1 MKTKYLNLLCLLI
14 INVSVLAQTRKQTI
28 NGIIKDSQNG
38 ESIPYATIISGE
50 YFTTS
55 NSEGYFSIPT
65 KIQFPFKLEISYI
78 GYETCH
84 VMIEASKQDSTIV
97 IELQPDIINLP
108 EVIIRQKEQL
118 LKQKSLGN
126 VQLDMGKLNQSPLFL
141 GINDPIKL
149 IQFLPGVS
157 GGMEGSSQLNIRGG
171 NSDQTLFLMD
181 GLPIYNQNHAYGF
194 ISFIN
199 PDAVKSIELFK
210 YMTKIYILLIVM

>member
-97 IELQPDIINLP
+97 IELQP
-108 EVIIRQKEQL
+108 E
-118 LKQKSLGN
+118 S
-126 VQLDMGKLNQSPLFL
+126 
-141 GINDPIKL
+141 
-149 IQFLPGVS
+149 
-157 GGMEGSSQLNIRGG
+157 
-171 NSDQTLFLMD
+171 
-181 GLPIYNQNHAYGF
+181 
-194 ISFIN
+194 
-199 PDAVKSIELFK
+199 
-210 YMTKIYILLIVM
+210 